1 MQIQPTGIQT
11 NCGVK
16 FSPNFKSCYPVTHWV
31 AETNGSY
38 APVLTVEL
46 AKKLQGILVRF
57 LNAPAGKYSDSK
69 EVMSKQVKNYI
80 ASKDKDYRNM
90 EFVRSFYDKKGG
102 WIKDKITPVAYMLT
116 GADARYFDQKY
127 GLPIGEI
134 KRASSA
140 PSRLPNSAELNMALN
155 DYFRGGLQFVKS
167 RSKEFCDINKMP
179 YGLHA
184 KFETIRSR
192 TGNIKGFKLM
202 GLGFYPEEGPN
213 NPFVKLMYPPLDK

>member
-1 MQIQPTGIQT
+1 MHIQPTGIQT

-57 LNAPAGKYSDSK
+57 LNAAPDKYTGAKAALCKQAKNFIALQDKGYK
-69 EVMSKQVKNYI
+69 EVPL
-80 ASKDKDYRNM
+80 A
-90 EFVRSFYDKKGG
+90 RSFYDKNGG
-102 WIKDKITPVAYMLT
+102 WGKDKITPVAYMLT
-116 GADARYFDQKY
+116 GCDAKYFDQKY
-127 GLPIGEI
+127 GSPIGEI
-134 KRASSA
+134 KRIYSK
-140 PSRLPNSAELNMALN
+140 PSGLPNSAELNMALN
-155 DYFRGGLQFVKS
+155 DYFRGGLQFVKNRS
-167 RSKEFCDINKMP
+167 REFCDINKMP

-202 GLGFYPEEGPN
+202 GLGFYPEEGQN
-213 NPFVKLMYPPLDK
+213 NPFVKLGFLPVNK